1 MDMRKILVSTKASTW
16 VGSDNI
22 SVKVSTV
29 GLSSSNPATSP
40 DSLSTLGRTEGTYW
54 LKSPSM
60 SSSRQMYYAPNMAD
74 GKSWVKVFSSPYSST
89 ATINEIGNSIDF
101 EGFLVQRNDAAS
113 RAYSY
118 FGAKQLYNTRSS
130 TDLTSGGTKSGF
142 RVYLGQAGGHGFYNT
157 AQSPCSWG
165 DSNGAVGAGWNG
177 STCGSFPNGLIWGTG
192 QSGTANYTN
201 LSGTW
206 EHWIWWS

>member
-1 MDMRKILVSTKASTW
+1 
-16 VGSDNI
+16 
-22 SVKVSTV
+22 
-29 GLSSSNPATSP
+29 
-40 DSLSTLGRTEGTYW
+40 
-54 LKSPSM
+54 M

-157 AQSPCSWG
+157 VQSPCSWG

-192 QSGTANYTN
+192 QSGTPNYTN